1 MSAALLRK
9 LVLDQGRLMDQVNRS
24 HRLDLRFRISS
35 ISPLEQLLYDDNPM
49 FWSIEDGLDPESPF
63 AYAPFEATRDQFL
76 ARRVMRFGG
85 SWIKVRD
92 VIDQLA
98 NIEGAVHSGKAK
110 DERQR
115 ALQAAANFYSRTG
128 LPGAVSLVRLH
139 RTDHRARPEPAS
151 RYCRRRWRCHVG
163 FGQARRVCQ
172 AAIG

>member
-1 MSAALLRK
+1 
-9 LVLDQGRLMDQVNRS
+9 
-24 HRLDLRFRISS
+24 
-35 ISPLEQLLYDDNPM
+35 M

-85 SWIKVRD
+85 SWITIRD

-115 ALQAAANFYSRTG
+115 DS
-128 LPGAVSLVRLH
+128 
-139 RTDHRARPEPAS
+139 
-151 RYCRRRWRCHVG
+151 RRRQSSIAA
-163 FGQARRVCQ
+163 QACLEQ
-172 AAIG
+172 